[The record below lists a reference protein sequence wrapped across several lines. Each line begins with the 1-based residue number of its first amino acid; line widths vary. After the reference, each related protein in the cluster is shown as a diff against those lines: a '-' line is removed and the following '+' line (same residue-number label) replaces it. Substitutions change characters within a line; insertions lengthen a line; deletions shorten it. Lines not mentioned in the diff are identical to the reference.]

1 MSLILHI
8 ETATDVCS
16 VSLAKNGV
24 LLGTVESTEGKSHA
38 RILNSFIDEL
48 LKKEGVQFNELTAV
62 AVSKGPGS
70 YTGLRIGVAAAKGLC
85 YALNI
90 PLIAINTL
98 QSMTAFLM
106 SRDIKKFQPEES
118 FLFAPLID
126 ARRMEVY
133 TAVFNKQL
141 HFIEDTKAEII
152 TQDSFKAY
160 TKENKIVFFG
170 DGESK
175 SKPVL
180 QQLGNALFV
189 EDFKTSA
196 LGMVTLAY
204 TIFEEKKFEDIAYF
218 EPFYLKDFV
227 STQPRK
233 TV

>member
-1 MSLILHI
+1 MSHILHI

-16 VSLAKNGV
+16 VSLAKHGV

-48 LKKEGVQFNELTAV
+48 LKKEGVQFNELSAI

-98 QSMTAFLM
+98 QAMTAFLILK
-106 SRDIKKFQPEES
+106 DEKKFQSEKTC
-118 FLFAPLID
+118 LFAPLID

-133 TAVFNKQL
+133 TAVFNRQL
-141 HFIEDTKAEII
+141 DFIEDTKAEII

-160 TKENKIVFFG
+160 GKENKIVFFG
-170 DGESK
+170 DGEAK

-204 TIFEEKKFEDIAYF
+204 TTFEEKKFEDIAYF